1 MKSLLGSSML
11 APYARVTCQSILS
24 FCTQVTVVGLCLRK
38 TTKAQSTTEE
48 MTKTRIETLS
58 RDTPSLQAKV
68 VATQGEGMSVQ
79 DSKDR

>member
-1 MKSLLGSSML
+1 ML
-11 APYARVTCQSILS
+11 VPCARVTRQSIPS
-24 FCTQVTVVGLCLRK
+24 FCTQVTVVGSCLRK

-48 MTKTRIETLS
+48 MTKARIETLS

-68 VATQGEGMSVQ
+68 MATQGEGMSVQ